1 MGAKLEF
8 RYEGNK
14 RIQFNSFCVEF
25 RERMMLLKRIDL
37 EKNAIEQ
44 KKTKPG
50 LKFKPRIVLIRL
62 EQLGPGLLRF
72 WALGM
77 VLTVKVVIV
86 EAKACLIPEIFKLQA
101 FLQYLAFPLPRHQR
115 GR

>member
-25 RERMMLLKRIDL
+25 GERMMLLKRIDL
-37 EKNAIEQ
+37 EKNVIEQ

-62 EQLGPGLLRF
+62 EQLGPGLL
-72 WALGM
+72 LGTGHGVNCQGCNCGSKSM
-77 VLTVKVVIV
+77 FH
-86 EAKACLIPEIFKLQA
+86 P
-101 FLQYLAFPLPRHQR
+101 
-115 GR
+115 

>member
-37 EKNAIEQ
+37 GKNAIEQ

-62 EQLGPGLLRF
+62 EQLGPGLL
-72 WALGM
+72 LGTGHGVNCQGCNCGSKSM
-77 VLTVKVVIV
+77 FH
-86 EAKACLIPEIFKLQA
+86 P
-101 FLQYLAFPLPRHQR
+101 
-115 GR
+115 

>member
-1 MGAKLEF
+1 M
-8 RYEGNK
+8 
-14 RIQFNSFCVEF
+14 
-25 RERMMLLKRIDL
+25 KRIDL
-37 EKNAIEQ
+37 EENAIEQ

-50 LKFKPRIVLIRL
+50 LKFTPRLVLIRL
-62 EQLGPGLLRF
+62 EQLGLGLL
-72 WALGM
+72 LGTGHG